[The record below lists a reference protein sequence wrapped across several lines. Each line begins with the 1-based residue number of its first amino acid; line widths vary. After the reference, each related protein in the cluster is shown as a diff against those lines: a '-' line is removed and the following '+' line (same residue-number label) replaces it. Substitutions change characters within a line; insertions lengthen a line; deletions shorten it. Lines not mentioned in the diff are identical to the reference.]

1 MTLKFLAAAS
11 ACAALSA
18 TFFSTAAFA
27 QRDFS
32 DVEITTTKVADGIYM
47 LQGAG
52 GNIGLSVGGDGAFVI
67 DDQYAPLSEKI
78 LAAIAEITDL
88 QVEFVLN
95 THYHGDHTGG
105 NEAFGEAGAH
115 IVAHDNV
122 RKRLAEGVQTFFGE
136 TAPAA
141 DGALPVITFSHS
153 TTFHWNDKEIYV
165 FHPKN
170 AHTDGDAIV
179 HFRKANVVHMGDV
192 LFVGSFPYIDTSAG
206 GSVGG
211 YIEALEMVAAKINDE
226 TKVIPGHG
234 PLASKADILASAAM
248 LKDVRARIQKTID
261 DGLDEDAAVA
271 ADPLADLADEWGR
284 GFINAER
291 MTRLVHR
298 GLSAE

>member
-1 MTLKFLAAAS
+1 MTKKLLAAAT
-11 ACAALSA
+11 ACAVLSA
-18 TFFSTAAFA
+18 TAFA

-32 DVEITTTKVADGIYM
+32 KVEITTLKVADGIYM

-52 GNIGLSVGGDGAFVI
+52 GNIGLSVGKDGAFVI
-67 DDQYAPLSEKI
+67 DDQFAPLSEKI
-78 LAAIAEITDL
+78 LTAIAEVTD
-88 QVEFVLN
+88 QPVEFVLN

-115 IVAHDNV
+115 ILAHDNV
-122 RKRLAEGVQTFFGE
+122 RKRLAEGTNSR
-136 TAPAA
+136 PPSP
-141 DGALPVITFSHS
+141 DIALPVITFSHS

-179 HFRKANVVHMGDV
+179 HFRKSNVVHMGDV
-192 LFVGSFPYIDTSAG
+192 HFVGAFPYIDTAAG
-206 GSVGG
+206 GSVDG
-211 YIEALEMVAAKINDE
+211 YIKALEKVAAKIDDD

-248 LKDVRARIQKTID
+248 LKDVRTRIQKTID

-271 ADPLADLADEWGR
+271 ANPLAELADEWGG

-291 MTRLVHR
+291 MTRSVYQS
-298 GLSAE
+298 LSK